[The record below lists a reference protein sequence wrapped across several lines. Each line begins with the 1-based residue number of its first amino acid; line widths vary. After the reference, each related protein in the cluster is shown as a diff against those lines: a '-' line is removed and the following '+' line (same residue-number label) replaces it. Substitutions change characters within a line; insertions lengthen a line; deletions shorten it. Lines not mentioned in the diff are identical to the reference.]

1 MLVQPL
7 GENGEFRRVTAG
19 CLVGDVPHRLEAER
33 FDPLL
38 TAANVRIERIVSTG
52 QTTPPGDWFDQEWDE
67 WVVVITGA
75 AEVLL
80 EDEDVPRS
88 LRPGDYLFLPAHVRH
103 QVTWTLPERPTVWL
117 AVHIA
122 PPPDGG

>member
-1 MLVQPL
+1 MAEGGNRDSSV
-7 GENGEFRRVTAG
+7 VTAG
-19 CLVGDVPHRLEAER
+19 SLLADVPHRLEAEL

-52 QTTPPGDWFDQEWDE
+52 HTTPPGEWFDQAWDE

-75 AEVLL
+75 AEILL

-88 LRPGDYLFLPAHVRH
+88 LGPGDYLFLPAHVRH
-103 QVTWTLPERPTVWL
+103 RVAWTERPTVWL

-122 PPPDGG
+122 PMPEGG